1 MARGIVSYQPK
12 VSVVLKKTIG
22 RKTVGAAGGEGIAA
36 AQRFKGAERELDLT
50 PYLGQGGS
58 VVVRRST
65 REPAGMWSV
74 TLADEINQDT
84 LDSLY
89 GLVEPMDV
97 VEIRMARDTSLYAGE
112 YERSMPIMMYGFVT
126 RVQRNQVMT
135 ERGPQRQVTI
145 SGQDYGKV
153 LQMMRVEYRFG
164 YIIGQNLITAL
175 KLAVN
180 YGVEAQAYEDAAE
193 FIIEIMDK
201 VINTG
206 SSRSPGFLSL
216 LRETAAPGLSS
227 PVQNIGVIATKGN
240 GAVLPFGAQDWSGG
254 AIYDLLKMFGDVGP
268 WNEMFIEDREALGD
282 APAGPYLI
290 YRPTPFRNLKGEPIQ
305 ASEAAVDLVA
315 IADSDLVS
323 LDSVR
328 SDEGVANAFYVNA
341 PRYDLVQGQILKA
354 QELVN
359 EQPDD
364 YVLQNKDLYPNA
376 LPQLYGLRVME
387 ATTNQGMRT
396 DGQPE
401 AAYDEGNAAGVGLTA
416 EKRRV
421 LIANNK
427 DNVVFE
433 SGSMRLKGLEAIR
446 PGVYVRLTRGGSDF
460 SADHYAYDVAHEYS
474 PFVGYFTTV
483 NYDRGTG
490 FVERIQREG
499 GANSPYL
506 SEMTKR
512 GNYA

>member
-1 MARGIVSYQPK
+1 MVRGVVSYRPQ

-36 AQRFKGAERELDLT
+36 AERFKGAKREIDLT
-50 PYLGQGGS
+50 PYLGQGGG
-58 VVVRRST
+58 VVVRRSV

-74 TLADEINQDT
+74 TLTDKMSQEA

-89 GLVEPMDV
+89 GVIEPMDV
-97 VEIRMARDTSLYAGE
+97 VEIRMARDTSIYAGGH
-112 YERSMPIMMYGFVT
+112 ERSMPIMMYGFVT
-126 RVQRNQVMT
+126 RVQRDQSMT
-135 ERGPQRQVTI
+135 ERGPQRQITI

-180 YGVEAQAYEDAAE
+180 YGVEAKTYEDAAE
-193 FIIEIMDK
+193 FIVEVMDK

-206 SSRSPGFLSL
+206 TAQSPGFLSL
-216 LRETAAPGLSS
+216 LRDTAAPGVAS

-268 WNEMFIEDREALGD
+268 WNEMFIEDREAGGGR
-282 APAGPYLI
+282 AAGPYLI
-290 YRPTPFRNLKGEPIQ
+290 YRPTPFRNLKGEAIQ
-305 ASEAAVDLVA
+305 SSDAPRAVVA

-323 LDSVR
+323 LSSVR

-341 PRYDLVQGQILKA
+341 PRYDIVQGQILKA
-354 QELVN
+354 QELQS

-387 ATTNQGMRT
+387 ATTNQGIRT

-401 AAYDEGNAAGVGLTA
+401 AAYDAGNAAGVGLTK

-427 DNVVFE
+427 DNVVLE

-460 SADHYAYDVAHEYS
+460 RADHYAYDVAHEFS
-474 PFVGYFTTV
+474 PFTGYFTTV

-499 GANSPYL
+499 GVSSPYL

-512 GNYA
+512 GTYA